1 MEEYR
6 LSFDVSSL
14 KYDQAGL
21 IPAIVQDAATGVVL
35 MLAYMNSEAVARTL
49 ATGETWFWSRS
60 RQEFWHKG
68 ETSGNVQ
75 KVKEILYDC
84 DRDTLLVIVEQ
95 NGAACHEGYFTC
107 FHYRVEQDGNVT
119 VVGEKMF
126 DPDQVYG
133 KK

>member
-1 MEEYR
+1 

-21 IPAIVQDAATGVVL
+21 IPAIVQDAATGMVL
-35 MLAYMNSEAVARTL
+35 MLAYMNSEAVAKTL

-68 ETSGNVQ
+68 GTSGNVQ
-75 KVKEILYDC
+75 KVQEVLYDC
-84 DRDTLLVIVEQ
+84 DRDTLLVKVEQ
-95 NGAACHEGYFTC
+95 KGAACHEGYYTC
-107 FHYRVEQDGNVT
+107 FHYRVEQEGNVT

-133 KK
+133 KKS

>member
-1 MEEYR
+1 M
-6 LSFDVSSL
+6 SFDVSGL

-21 IPAIVQDAATGVVL
+21 IPAIVQDAATKEVL
-35 MLAYMNSEAVARTL
+35 MMAYMNCEAVAKTL

-60 RQEFWHKG
+60 RKQFWHKG

-75 KVKEILYDC
+75 KVREILYDC
-84 DRDTLLVIVEQ
+84 DRDTLLVKVEQ
-95 NGAACHEGYFTC
+95 SGAACHEGYFTC
-107 FHYRVEQDGNVT
+107 FHYRMEQDGNVT

-126 DPDQVYG
+126 DPEQVYG

>member
-1 MEEYR
+1 

-35 MLAYMNSEAVARTL
+35 MLAYMNREAVAKTL

-75 KVKEILYDC
+75 KVQEILYDC
-84 DRDTLLVIVEQ
+84 DRDTLLVKVEQ

-107 FHYRVEQDGNVT
+107 FHYRIEQDGNVT

-126 DPDQVYG
+126 DPDKVYG

>member
-1 MEEYR
+1 

-21 IPAIVQDAATGVVL
+21 IPAIVQDAASGVVL
-35 MLAYMNSEAVARTL
+35 MMAYMNREAVAKTL

-75 KVKEILYDC
+75 KVREILYDC
-84 DRDTLLVIVEQ
+84 DRDSLVVKVEQ
-95 NGAACHEGYFTC
+95 KGAACHEGYFTC

-133 KK
+133 RK

>member
-1 MEEYR
+1 M
-6 LSFDVSSL
+6 SFDVSNL

-21 IPAIVQDAATGVVL
+21 IPAIVQDTATGVVL
-35 MLAYMNSEAVARTL
+35 MMAYMNSEAVAKTL

-75 KVKEILYDC
+75 RVQEILYDC
-84 DRDTLLVIVEQ
+84 DQDTLLVKVEQ
-95 NGAACHEGYFTC
+95 KGAACHEGYLTC